1 MKPTEL
7 MHELAERGLVVDR
20 LRDRIAFVGPATPED
35 ISALQLAKT
44 ALLRVL
50 PCDDAPPGLAELRTA
65 CRLLGILVD
74 DEVLLRQFRDDL
86 TDIIEGN
93 LSLDGVVLAVD
104 TIGLLEDW
112 PRRAG
117 FRYRGPRAS

>member
-1 MKPTEL
+1 MEL
-7 MHELAERGLVVDR
+7 RSELGERGVIVDR
-20 LRDRIAFVGPATPED
+20 LRDQIAFAGPATPED
-35 ISALQLAKT
+35 ISALKLAKP
-44 ALLRVL
+44 ALLRIL
-50 PCDDAPPGLAELRTA
+50 PCDDAPPGLAELRAA

-86 TDIIEGN
+86 PDIIEGN

-117 FRYRGPRAS
+117 FQYRGPRGA